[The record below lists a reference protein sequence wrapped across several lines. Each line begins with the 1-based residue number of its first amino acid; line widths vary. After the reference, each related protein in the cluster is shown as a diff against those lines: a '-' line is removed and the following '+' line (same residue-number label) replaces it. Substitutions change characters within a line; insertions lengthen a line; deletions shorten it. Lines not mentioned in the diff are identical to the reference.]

1 MDGFNVVHLF
11 LLLVALILV
20 LKISFSFIF
29 WIFSCVFADRLVDL
43 MRSNRQRESLC
54 DADSSRSNDP
64 QVHDDDIS
72 TDLFEHNRLF
82 GDE

>member
-11 LLLVALILV
+11 LLLVVLILV

-29 WIFSCVFADRLVDL
+29 WIFSFVFANRLVD
-43 MRSNRQRESLC
+43 MIRGNRQRESLC
-54 DADSSRSNDP
+54 DSDSSRSNDP
-64 QVHDDDIS
+64 HVDDNDIS
-72 TDLFEHNRLF
+72 TDMFEHDRLF